1 MSWMNFL
8 KEGEQYL
15 SALLKKDIFVRKKNQ
30 TNLMNKQQE
39 IDVDLELFLW
49 VACAVS
55 QLLCL

>member
-1 MSWMNFL
+1 MNFL

-15 SALLKKDIFVRKKNQ
+15 SALLKKDIFIRKKNQ

>member
-39 IDVDLELFLW
+39 IDVDLELFL
-49 VACAVS
+49 
-55 QLLCL
+55 